1 MDLFEAVVLSELCG
15 SFAARRVLLSDGVSS
30 SDAAGDQTRP
40 SNPADLAIRVRE
52 RSAALGHELARAERM
67 SEKCLRESASRG
79 FDALV
84 FGDDEYPHRLTQ
96 ISDPPPVLWVVGDR
110 DVLQRL
116 VPVALIGSRA
126 GSAYACEVAES
137 LAAELSTRGVT
148 VVSGLARGVD
158 GGSTPWGPAGPRGTI
173 GVLGCGLDVTYPPE
187 HRKLMQQIRSDG
199 ALVSEYGPS
208 EPPRKYHFPRRS
220 RVISGLSAAV
230 VIVEPTLHSGSLITA
245 QCAAE
250 QGREVMAVPGSVL
263 TGRNREGHALMKDGA
278 KVVETADDILE
289 EIGLTGVRGGAEA
302 LCTSGARGDAGFPAP
317 AHGSG

>member
-1 MDLFEAVVLSELCG
+1 MDLFEAVVLSELFG

-67 SEKCLRESASRG
+67 SEKGLRESASRG

-137 LAAELSTRGVT
+137 LAAELST
-148 VVSGLARGVD
+148 
-158 GGSTPWGPAGPRGTI
+158 
-173 GVLGCGLDVTYPPE
+173 
-187 HRKLMQQIRSDG
+187 
-199 ALVSEYGPS
+199 
-208 EPPRKYHFPRRS
+208 
-220 RVISGLSAAV
+220 
-230 VIVEPTLHSGSLITA
+230 
-245 QCAAE
+245 
-250 QGREVMAVPGSVL
+250 
-263 TGRNREGHALMKDGA
+263 
-278 KVVETADDILE
+278 
-289 EIGLTGVRGGAEA
+289 
-302 LCTSGARGDAGFPAP
+302 
-317 AHGSG
+317 